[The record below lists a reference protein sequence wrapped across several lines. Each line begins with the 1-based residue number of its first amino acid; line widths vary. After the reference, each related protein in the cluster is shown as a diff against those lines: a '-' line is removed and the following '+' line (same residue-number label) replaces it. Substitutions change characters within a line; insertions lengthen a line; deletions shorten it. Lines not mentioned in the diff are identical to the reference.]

1 VLKSHFY
8 PLRIFNCV
16 RTILHYHFVHV
27 GKSSVVFSRMSDYE
41 KFYILDHLHGL
52 GLLGSDTKIQ
62 YVTRALIT
70 TDMNSSLN
78 TMRYLNHMEHQQYIK
93 ETYFYMGIIS

>member
-1 VLKSHFY
+1 
-8 PLRIFNCV
+8 
-16 RTILHYHFVHV
+16 
-27 GKSSVVFSRMSDYE
+27 MSDYE
-41 KFYILDHLHGL
+41 KFYILDHLHEL

-62 YVTRALIT
+62 YVTRALMT

-78 TMRYLNHMEHQQYIK
+78 TMRYLNQMEHQQYMK